1 MKRKPMAAA
10 RCAHSAECTGTGMR
24 FRPCIDIHNGAVKQI
39 VGGSLKDVG
48 DKARENFVSE
58 KDAAFFA
65 GLYRSRRISGGHV
78 ILLNPVSSAY
88 YEETKRQALSALS
101 AYPGGLQAG
110 GGINPENAAD
120 FLNAGASHVIVTS
133 YVFSGGEIR
142 YDRLRALL
150 EKVGKERL
158 VLDLSVRNRGGRYY
172 IVTDRWQK
180 YTSVELSERTLEELS
195 GYCDEFLIHAVDV
208 EGKSAGI
215 EEPVA
220 KLLGNWGK
228 IPVTYAGG
236 VHSFDDLERLRE
248 LGRGK
253 VDVTIGSALDL
264 FGGKMRFEDVLSY
277 MERT

>member
-78 ILLNPVSSAY
+78 ILLNPASSAY